1 MLEQTTKARVLVA
14 YATNCGSTEEIAQAI
29 GKTLVTSGMATDVR
43 KIEEVTNLERYA
55 AVIIGAPM
63 ILGWHRAAIKFLK
76 RHRQALS
83 QIPTALF
90 FTALSLTQTP
100 ETVAFPVFV
109 DPELAKPPAR
119 AERLSFKERY
129 ATQSNYLRPVLRA
142 APHLKPASIAFF
154 GGKLALYQ
162 LDPFQALFVSL
173 IIQATP
179 GDRRNWPAIEAWAAR
194 LPEQLFKAQNA
205 I

>member
-1 MLEQTTKARVLVA
+1 MLEQSTKARALVA

-29 GKTLVTSGMATDVR
+29 GKTLATSGMATDVR

-90 FTALSLTQTP
+90 FTALSLTQTT
-100 ETVAFPVFV
+100 ETAAFPIFV
-109 DPELAKPPAR
+109 DPELAKPPVR
-119 AERLSFKERY
+119 AERPSFKERY
-129 ATQSNYLRPVLRA
+129 ATQSNYLRPVSRA
-142 APHLKPASIAFF
+142 APHLKPTSIAFF

-162 LDPFQALFVSL
+162 LNPFQALFVSL

-179 GDRRNWPAIEAWAAR
+179 GDRRNWPAIEAWAAS
-194 LPEQLFKAQNA
+194 LPAQLFKA
-205 I
+205 